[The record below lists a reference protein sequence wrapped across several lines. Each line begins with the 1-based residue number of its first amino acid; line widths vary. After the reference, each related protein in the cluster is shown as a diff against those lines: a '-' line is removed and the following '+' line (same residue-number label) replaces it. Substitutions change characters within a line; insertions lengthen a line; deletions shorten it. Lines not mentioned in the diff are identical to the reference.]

1 MSLQGKVG
9 IVTGGARGIG
19 KAIALALAKAGAN
32 VVIADLDE
40 QAGEAT
46 VKDIEVLG
54 PWGFFHKTDVSK
66 REEANHLIDA
76 TVSRERTSLWISA
89 GPPIDHPAPGT
100 RSAQSPL

>member
-19 KAIALALAKAGAN
+19 KAIALALAEAGAN
-32 VVIADLDE
+32 VVIADLNE

-46 VKDIEVLG
+46 ARDLEVSG
-54 PWGFFHKTDVSK
+54 PRGFFHKTDVSK
-66 REEANHLIDA
+66 PEEANHLIDA
-76 TVSRERTSLWISA
+76 TVSRERTSPWISA
-89 GPPIDHPAPGT
+89 GPPIDHPAPGP